1 MELYLFWKKY
11 IFLHDEN
18 FAQKNQQQKI
28 RDFFNDLVRVL
39 SIPYQTGFGKELT
52 KPLPNRRKKSRKMLV
67 DFFEQNFHHEEKII
81 VFQKIYNPT

>member
-1 MELYLFWKKY
+1 MLFSDPWDKITWDY
-11 IFLHDEN
+11 ICFEKIIFFLHDEN

-52 KPLPNRRKKSRKMLV
+52 KPLLNR
-67 DFFEQNFHHEEKII
+67 
-81 VFQKIYNPT
+81 